1 MDCSIVDILWP
12 SEARIEKFDI
22 RPAWKKYIL
31 LLKINFSSPKN
42 ELSEVIKT
50 YINIGAEDWAIP
62 SMSML
67 WSTSWNLVAMKAAIP
82 VVFGGSSRR
91 DYDLV
96 APPHSFIHIEDFDDA
111 QTLADYLHYLA
122 TNSTAYSEYFW

>member
-1 MDCSIVDILWP
+1 
-12 SEARIEKFDI
+12 
-22 RPAWKKYIL
+22 
-31 LLKINFSSPKN
+31 
-42 ELSEVIKT
+42 
-50 YINIGAEDWAIP
+50 
-62 SMSML
+62 
-67 WSTSWNLVAMKAAIP
+67 MKAAIP

-122 TNSTAYSEYFW
+122 TNSTAYAEYFW

>member
-1 MDCSIVDILWP
+1 MLEMQPQMV
-12 SEARIEKFDI
+12 
-22 RPAWKKYIL
+22 L
-31 LLKINFSSPKN
+31 L
-42 ELSEVIKT
+42 
-50 YINIGAEDWAIP
+50 NI
-62 SMSML
+62 SL
-67 WSTSWNLVAMKAAIP
+67 VWSTSWNLVVMKAAIP

-122 TNSTAYSEYFW
+122 TNSTAYAEYFW